1 MKVMNFRFSSNRVK
15 NSFIFGIAS
24 ISSLTIILLG
34 LFIVPAFTSQATYA
48 DDPSTDPTISI
59 IPAGDLPLNMNPGAS
74 GSFGVASA
82 NVTISTTNI
91 TGYTLTMNTET
102 TDTDLK
108 NNKIDYTDPTKAD
121 LKITNLSTTTAESS
135 FANNKW
141 GYNVS
146 KSGTY
151 IKGAANTYVPVPNS
165 ESQQSDKEV
174 EVTDAAGSSTYTFNY
189 GVKADL
195 SLPSGDYSNTLV
207 YSATANEV
215 PEPTTLYETVA
226 SMSKGTQTL
235 ADMQAVITKPT
246 SSDPTTDTSN
256 SGVYKYDATTFGTA
270 SDAANTHDIYYYRGI
285 LDSNL
290 TEGTYYNTTAGYVGS
305 SGDGAY
311 YPNYVVLS
319 SASDKSNLT
328 TSDTCWRIVRTT
340 GSGGVK
346 MIYNGKWTGSTCANA
361 NADAVS
367 SVYFNRR
374 NTSSST
380 NDYDTDGRI
389 IYVGYNRSSTS
400 SHQTGTS
407 SVANSTLFVNRTKS
421 NLRTQL
427 ESWYASNMTS
437 YTSKLETNAGWCDD
451 RTTYNG
457 SYAST
462 SSTVPYAT
470 SSATVNFG
478 AYKRN
483 RRANAGEKLSLTCT
497 NTADRLTTSNG
508 MSYPAA
514 PLTAD
519 EAALAGSGYAGT
531 YGSTSAYSSNY
542 HYNSYLRSSNTFWLF
557 SGRRSPVGT
566 ISACY
571 LSSGGA
577 LYDGYVSNTAGVRP
591 TISLN
596 PGTTAVSGTGT
607 ATDPWI
613 VNP

>member
-1 MKVMNFRFSSNRVK
+1 MNFRFSSNRVK

-59 IPAGDLPLNMNPGAS
+59 VPAGDLTLNLNPSAS

-165 ESQQSDKEV
+165 GSSEADKEV

-235 ADMQAVITKPT
+235 AQLRTAITA
-246 SSDPTTDTSN
+246 SN
-256 SGVYKYDATTFGTA
+256 SGVYEYDASVFGTA
-270 SDAANTHDIYYYRGI
+270 SDAANTSKIYYYRGI
-285 LDSNL
+285 LD
-290 TEGTYYNTTAGYVGS
+290 NTVGDRKS
-305 SGDGAY
+305 
-311 YPNYVVLS
+311 VV
-319 SASDKSNLT
+319 
-328 TSDTCWRIVRTT
+328 
-340 GSGGVK
+340 
-346 MIYNGKWTGSTCANA
+346 
-361 NADAVS
+361 
-367 SVYFNRR
+367 
-374 NTSSST
+374 
-380 NDYDTDGRI
+380 
-389 IYVGYNRSSTS
+389 
-400 SHQTGTS
+400 
-407 SVANSTLFVNRTKS
+407 
-421 NLRTQL
+421 
-427 ESWYASNMTS
+427 
-437 YTSKLETNAGWCDD
+437 
-451 RTTYNG
+451 
-457 SYAST
+457 
-462 SSTVPYAT
+462 
-470 SSATVNFG
+470 
-478 AYKRN
+478 
-483 RRANAGEKLSLTCT
+483 
-497 NTADRLTTSNG
+497 
-508 MSYPAA
+508 
-514 PLTAD
+514 
-519 EAALAGSGYAGT
+519 
-531 YGSTSAYSSNY
+531 
-542 HYNSYLRSSNTFWLF
+542 
-557 SGRRSPVGT
+557 
-566 ISACY
+566 
-571 LSSGGA
+571 
-577 LYDGYVSNTAGVRP
+577 
-591 TISLN
+591 
-596 PGTTAVSGTGT
+596 
-607 ATDPWI
+607 
-613 VNP
+613 